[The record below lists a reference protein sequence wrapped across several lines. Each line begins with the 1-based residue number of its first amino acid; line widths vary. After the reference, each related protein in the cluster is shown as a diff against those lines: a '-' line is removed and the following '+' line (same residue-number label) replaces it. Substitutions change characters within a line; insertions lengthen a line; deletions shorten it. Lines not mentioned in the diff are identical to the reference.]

1 MRWKVDAD
9 FSFNFRSKM
18 VISILITVNRLI
30 FRLIP
35 ELLHKSNVITA
46 EIQIKCIF
54 FHNFVQ
60 FTNLFLNK

>member
-35 ELLHKSNVITA
+35 KLLHESNVITA
-46 EIQIKCIF
+46 EIRIKYAF
-54 FHNFVQ
+54 FLNFVQ

>member
-9 FSFNFRSKM
+9 FSFKFRSKM

-35 ELLHKSNVITA
+35 KLLHESNVITA
-46 EIQIKCIF
+46 EIQNKMRIF
-54 FHNFVQ
+54 PQ
-60 FTNLFLNK
+60 FCSIYQFIFE